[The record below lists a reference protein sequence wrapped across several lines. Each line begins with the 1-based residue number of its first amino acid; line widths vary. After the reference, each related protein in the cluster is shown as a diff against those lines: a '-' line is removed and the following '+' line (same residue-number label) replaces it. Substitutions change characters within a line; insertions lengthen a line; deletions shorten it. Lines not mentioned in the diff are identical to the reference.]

1 MRRLIT
7 LIFTSDDEFFENAML
22 RVPTSQAD
30 NLIQL
35 DPEVM
40 AWFRSQGA
48 EYRSLINSVLRRYM
62 ENSSGR
68 QSVYNL
74 LAPVVRRVSA
84 RSPEVI
90 ACSFQVCFGSSPL
103 SLLAACKQRKHSEFS

>member
-1 MRRLIT
+1 MSVNDSSN
-7 LIFTSDDEFFENAML
+7 TSRNDWNALEAMTDEEIDYSDISPLTDEFFENAML
-22 RVPTSQAD
+22 RVPATQAH

-48 EYRSLINSVLRRYM
+48 EYKSLINSVLRRYI

-68 QSVYNL
+68 QSV
-74 LAPVVRRVSA
+74 
-84 RSPEVI
+84 
-90 ACSFQVCFGSSPL
+90 
-103 SLLAACKQRKHSEFS
+103 

>member
-1 MRRLIT
+1 MSVNDSSN
-7 LIFTSDDEFFENAML
+7 TSRTDWAALEAMTDEEIDYSDIPPLTDEFFENAML
-22 RVPTSQAD
+22 RVPAAQAD

-48 EYRSLINSVLRRYM
+48 EYRSIINSVLRRYM

-68 QSVYNL
+68 QSV
-74 LAPVVRRVSA
+74 
-84 RSPEVI
+84 
-90 ACSFQVCFGSSPL
+90 
-103 SLLAACKQRKHSEFS
+103 

>member
-1 MRRLIT
+1 V
-7 LIFTSDDEFFENAML
+7 L
-22 RVPTSQAD
+22 RVPAAQAD

-62 ENSSGR
+62 ENTSGR
-68 QSVYNL
+68 QSV
-74 LAPVVRRVSA
+74 
-84 RSPEVI
+84 
-90 ACSFQVCFGSSPL
+90 
-103 SLLAACKQRKHSEFS
+103 

>member
-1 MRRLIT
+1 MTDEEIDY
-7 LIFTSDDEFFENAML
+7 SDIPPLSDEFFENATL
-22 RVPTSQAD
+22 RVPATQAD

-48 EYRSLINSVLRRYM
+48 EYKSLINSVLRHYM

-68 QSVYNL
+68 QS
-74 LAPVVRRVSA
+74 
-84 RSPEVI
+84 I
-90 ACSFQVCFGSSPL
+90 
-103 SLLAACKQRKHSEFS
+103 

>member
-1 MRRLIT
+1 MTDEEIDY
-7 LIFTSDDEFFENAML
+7 SDIPPLSDEFFENAVM
-22 RVPTSQAD
+22 RVQAPQAD

-48 EYRSLINSVLRRYM
+48 EYRSLINSVLRRYI

-68 QSVYNL
+68 QSV
-74 LAPVVRRVSA
+74 
-84 RSPEVI
+84 
-90 ACSFQVCFGSSPL
+90 
-103 SLLAACKQRKHSEFS
+103 